1 MQDFLQRFEV
11 GHILRPSLAPTLTK
25 VRQVELEAGDCE
37 GRLPLLFWTL
47 IVVLGNFK
55 SVQVQGDQRHIA
67 CMNIGITV
75 YPTYGGSGIVGSEL
89 GMELAKR
96 GHMVHFI
103 SSALP
108 TRLTELG
115 ERVRF
120 HEVEMMSY
128 PLFEHQPYTLA
139 LATKMATVAET
150 ENLDLLHVH
159 YAIPHSISGIL
170 ARESLKPK
178 RRLPIITT
186 LHGTDITLVG
196 ADRSYLPITRYGIV
210 QSDGVT
216 AISHYLKE
224 ATRESFQF
232 DDIRVIPNFVCQHD
246 YQRHPVETLRRELAP
261 AGETLLV
268 HVSNFRPV
276 KRPVDCVEILAR
288 VLKKHSQARLVM
300 VGDGSERPNAEHR
313 ARCLNIADKCSF
325 VGKQPNIVDYLSAS
339 DVLLL
344 PSEQESFGLAAL
356 EAMACEV
363 PVIASRVGGI
373 PEVVTD
379 GETGFLSEVGD
390 VAKMAD
396 DAGRLVADEKL
407 RKEMGSRARAS
418 AIDRYRTDLVI
429 PQYIDFYQEVLSRN
443 NNS

>member
-1 MQDFLQRFEV
+1 
-11 GHILRPSLAPTLTK
+11 
-25 VRQVELEAGDCE
+25 
-37 GRLPLLFWTL
+37 
-47 IVVLGNFK
+47 
-55 SVQVQGDQRHIA
+55 
-67 CMNIGITV
+67 
-75 YPTYGGSGIVGSEL
+75 
-89 GMELAKR
+89 MELAKR

-178 RRLPIITT
+178 RRLPVITT

-216 AISHYLKE
+216 AISQYLKE

-246 YQRHPVETLRRELAP
+246 YQRHPVEALRRELAP

-288 VLKKHSQARLVM
+288 VLKNHSQARLVM

-396 DAGRLVADEKL
+396 DAGRLVGNMKL

-429 PQYIDFYQEVLSRN
+429 PQYIEFYQEVLSRS

>member
-1 MQDFLQRFEV
+1 
-11 GHILRPSLAPTLTK
+11 
-25 VRQVELEAGDCE
+25 
-37 GRLPLLFWTL
+37 
-47 IVVLGNFK
+47 
-55 SVQVQGDQRHIA
+55 
-67 CMNIGITV
+67 MNIGITV

-89 GMELAKR
+89 GKELAKR
-96 GHMVHFI
+96 GHTVHFI
-103 SSALP
+103 SSSLP
-108 TRLTELG
+108 TRLTELN
-115 ERVRF
+115 ERVHF

-139 LATKMATVAET
+139 LATKMSTVAET

-159 YAIPHSISGIL
+159 YAIPHSISAIL

-178 RRLPIITT
+178 RYLPVITT

-216 AISHYLKE
+216 AISHYLKQ
-224 ATRESFQF
+224 ATKEIFQV
-232 DDIRVIPNFVCQHD
+232 DDIVVIPNFVCESE
-246 YQRHPVETLRRELAP
+246 YARHPVAELRSSLSP
-261 AGETLLV
+261 QGEPLLV

-288 VLKKHSQARLVM
+288 IVKKGINTRLVM
-300 VGDGSERPNAEHR
+300 VGDGSERPNVEHR
-313 ARCLNIADKCSF
+313 ARCLGVYDKCVF
-325 VGKQPNIVDYLSAS
+325 VGKQPKIVDYLSAA

-363 PVIASRVGGI
+363 PVIASRVGGV

-390 VAKMAD
+390 VEKMAE
-396 DAGRLVADEKL
+396 DAARLLTDARL
-407 RKEMGSRARAS
+407 RREMGKRARES
-418 AIDRYRTDLVI
+418 ALSRYRTDIVI
-429 PQYIDFYQEVLSRN
+429 PQYIDFYERVLRKTSGAV
-443 NNS
+443 